1 MVKDHKVLE
10 NQNIFDVANIT
21 LGGFDNIYVGLIQQN
36 ENITSI
42 DFDLNSIA
50 TENIKFDDLYFSS
63 STIQIQLN
71 VPNQSTIKEY
81 VRLEN
86 QSIYDVALMK
96 YGSLE
101 SIYELIQ
108 KNNLISINE
117 LSVAF
122 KNLIFEDTKVV
133 NLSLVKNINKKAYV
147 FGTLQES
154 DGNWILST
162 GYWRDL
168 AIWIDTKTWI
178 D

>member
-1 MVKDHKVLE
+1 
-10 NQNIFDVANIT
+10 
-21 LGGFDNIYVGLIQQN
+21 
-36 ENITSI
+36 
-42 DFDLNSIA
+42 
-50 TENIKFDDLYFSS
+50 
-63 STIQIQLN
+63 
-71 VPNQSTIKEY
+71 
-81 VRLEN
+81 
-86 QSIYDVALMK
+86 MK

>member
-36 ENITSI
+36 ENII

-81 VRLEN
+81 VGLEN

-147 FGTLQES
+147 FGTLQEGGGNFVW
-154 DGNWILST
+154 DGSFV
-162 GYWRDL
+162 
-168 AIWIDTKTWI
+168 IWDGTSKLIY
-178 D
+178 